1 MNKMIATTTDARY
14 APGVK
19 LIAENANLQER
30 VHKLEKQVDF
40 YRRMWEL
47 GQGEIEHLHEQLRE
61 VENELPRAREAGAIA
76 ERRKHNHYLNIIHSR
91 RMGTQ

>member
-14 APGVK
+14 LPGVK

-47 GQGEIEHLHEQLRE
+47 EQEENDRLHDRLWE
-61 VENELPRAREAGAIA
+61 VECELPREREAGAIE
-76 ERRKHNHYLNIIHSR
+76 ERRKHNRYLNIIYSR
-91 RMGTQ
+91 RMNAP